1 MLTGSHERVGQLTP
15 APATYSERVTREE
28 KEEEVGVEEEEEEE
42 VQTEEYSRS

>member
-28 KEEEVGVEEEEEEE
+28 KEEEVEEEEE